1 MRKPAMIRKTVIA
14 FCLLA
19 AWTAVAQSAPGT
31 VCSTGADL
39 DAPTRSSIDQ
49 AAQQI
54 TNYTVQGDLF
64 NLRQSSTGNLAGN
77 FGGIEAIIGE
87 YKPSLAGATAKV
99 RNMYLLE
106 AKGSQPLESA
116 EFFCGI
122 MNSPD
127 ATGFRLTGLAPGRY
141 AIVIEDL
148 TSPKMPFLLTQILK
162 NEGAWK
168 LAGFYLKPA
177 QIAGHN
183 ASWFLEKAREY
194 KARGET
200 HNAWFYYLAAW
211 DMTSPVEFMST
222 RPLDKLVD
230 EMAQVRPN
238 DLPFNGPSDLVGAG
252 KTYKVTYVSMVPVGN
267 DLYLLVKY
275 QSPDVSNTQQA
286 YADNMNVIKAET
298 TRYPEYRDAFTGVV
312 ARATEPSGRDYGSM
326 LAMKDVK

>member
-1 MRKPAMIRKTVIA
+1 MIRKLLLVTL
-14 FCLLA
+14 LLA
-19 AWTAVAQSAPGT
+19 TGTCVAQSAPGT
-31 VCSTGADL
+31 TSCNTGDEI
-39 DAPTRSSIDQ
+39 DAATHANVER

-54 TNYTVQGDLF
+54 TGYAVQGDLF
-64 NLRQSSTGNLAGN
+64 NLRQDSIASLAGS

-87 YKPSLAGATAKV
+87 YKPSLAGATA
-99 RNMYLLE
+99 RTRGMYLLN
-106 AKGSQPLESA
+106 AKGSQPLETA

-127 ATGFRLTGLAPGRY
+127 ATGFNITNLPPGQY
-141 AIVIEDL
+141 AIVIQDL
-148 TSPKMPFLLTQILK
+148 TSPKMPFILTQILK
-162 NEGAWK
+162 NEGSWK

-177 QIAGHN
+177 ELAGHN
-183 ASWFLEKAREY
+183 ADWFLQKARDF
-194 KARGET
+194 KSRGET

-211 DMTSPVEFMST
+211 DMTSPVDFMST

-230 EMAQVRPN
+230 EMAKVRPS
-238 DLPFNGPSDLVGAG
+238 DLPFNGPTDLSGNG
-252 KTYKVTYVSMVPVGN
+252 KIYKVTYVSMVPVGN

-286 YADNMNVIKAET
+286 YADNMAVIKAET
-298 TRYPEYRDAFTGVV
+298 TKYPEYREAFTGVV

>member
-1 MRKPAMIRKTVIA
+1 MIRKTLIA

-19 AWTAVAQSAPGT
+19 TCTAAAQSAPGT
-31 VCSTGADL
+31 ACSTGNDL
-39 DAPTRSSIDQ
+39 DAPTRYSIDQ
-49 AAQQI
+49 ASQQV
-54 TNYTVQGDLF
+54 TSYTVQGDLF

-77 FGGIEAIIGE
+77 FGSIEAIIGE
-87 YKPSLAGATAKV
+87 YKPSLVGTTAKI

-106 AKGSQPLESA
+106 AKGSQPLETA

-127 ATGFRLTGLAPGRY
+127 ATGFRLNGLPPGRY

-148 TSPKMPFLLTQILK
+148 TGPKMPFILTQILK
-162 NEGAWK
+162 NEGTWK

-177 QIAGHN
+177 QLAGHN
-183 ASWFLEKAREY
+183 ASWFLEKARDF
-194 KARGET
+194 KTRGQN

-211 DMTSPVEFMST
+211 DITAPVEFMST
-222 RPLDKLVD
+222 RSLDKLVD
-230 EMAQVRPN
+230 EMAQARPN

-286 YADNMNVIKAET
+286 YADNMDVIKAIT
-298 TRYPEYRDAFTGVV
+298 NRYPEFREAFTGVV

-326 LAMKDVK
+326 LAMKDLK

>member
-1 MRKPAMIRKTVIA
+1 MIHKTFVA
-14 FCLLA
+14 LVLLA
-19 AWTAVAQSAPGT
+19 ACTAFAQTNPG
-31 VCSTGADL
+31 STTCNTGDEI
-39 DAPTRSSIDQ
+39 DAATRANVDR

-54 TNYTVQGDLF
+54 GNYTVQGDLF
-64 NLRQSSTGNLAGN
+64 NLRQSSVGSLAGS
-77 FGGIEAIIGE
+77 FGGIEALISQ
-87 YKPSLAGATAKV
+87 YKPDLAGATVKT
-99 RNMYLLE
+99 RGIYLLQ
-106 AKGSQPLESA
+106 AKGAQSLETA

-127 ATGFRLTGLAPGRY
+127 ATGFNISNLPPGQY
-141 AIVIEDL
+141 AIVIQDI
-148 TSPKMPFLLTQILK
+148 TGSKTPFMLTQILN

-177 QIAGHN
+177 QIAGHDAN
-183 ASWFLEKAREY
+183 WFLQKARDF

-211 DMTSPVEFMST
+211 DVSSPVDFMST

-238 DLPFNGPSDLVGAG
+238 DLPFSGPVDLAGPG

-267 DLYLLVKY
+267 DLYLLVKF

-298 TRYPEYRDAFTGVV
+298 TSYPEYRDAFTGVV

>member
-1 MRKPAMIRKTVIA
+1 MIRKMLLV
-14 FCLLA
+14 FLLLA
-19 AWTAVAQSAPGT
+19 TWTASAQSAPGT
-31 VCSTGADL
+31 TSCNTGDEI
-39 DAPTRSSIDQ
+39 DAASGGAVER

-54 TNYTVQGDLF
+54 TNYAIQGDLF
-64 NLRQSSTGNLAGN
+64 NLRQSATGSLAGS
-77 FGGIEAIIGE
+77 FGGIEALIGE
-87 YKPSLAGATAKV
+87 YKPELAGATAKT
-99 RNMYLLE
+99 RGLYLLQ
-106 AKGSQPLESA
+106 AKGSQPLETA

-127 ATGFRLTGLAPGRY
+127 ATGFNISNLPPGQY
-141 AIVIEDL
+141 AIVIADL
-148 TSPKMPFLLTQILK
+148 SGSKTPFMLTQILK
-162 NEGAWK
+162 SEGGAWK

-177 QIAGHN
+177 QLAGHDAN
-183 ASWFLEKAREY
+183 WFLQKARDY
-194 KARGET
+194 KAHGQT

-211 DMTSPVEFMST
+211 DLTSPVDFMST

-238 DLPFNGPSDLVGAG
+238 DLPFTGPVDLAGNG

>member
-1 MRKPAMIRKTVIA
+1 MIRKTFVA
-14 FCLLA
+14 FVLLA
-19 AWTAVAQSAPGT
+19 ACTAFAQTTPGST
-31 VCSTGADL
+31 SCSTGDEI
-39 DAPTRSSIDQ
+39 DAATRANVER

-54 TNYTVQGDLF
+54 GNYTVQGDLF
-64 NLRQSSTGNLAGN
+64 NLRQGSVGSLASS
-77 FGGIEAIIGE
+77 FGGIEALISQ
-87 YKPSLAGATAKV
+87 YKPDLAGAAAKT
-99 RNMYLLE
+99 RGIYLLQ
-106 AKGSQPLESA
+106 AKGAQPLETA

-127 ATGFRLTGLAPGRY
+127 ATGFNISNLPPGQY
-141 AIVIEDL
+141 AIVIQDI
-148 TSPKMPFLLTQILK
+148 TGPKPFMLTQILN

-177 QIAGHN
+177 QIAGHDAN
-183 ASWFLEKAREY
+183 WFLQKARDF
-194 KARGET
+194 KARSET

-211 DMTSPVEFMST
+211 DVTSPVDFMST

-238 DLPFNGPSDLVGAG
+238 DLPFTGPIDLVGPG

-267 DLYLLVKY
+267 DLYLLVKF

-286 YADNMNVIKAET
+286 YADNMSVIKAET

>member
-1 MRKPAMIRKTVIA
+1 MIRKT
-14 FCLLA
+14 LLA
-19 AWTAVAQSAPGT
+19 ILLLATSTAVGQSAPG
-31 VCSTGADL
+31 STSCDTGNEI
-39 DAPTRSSIDQ
+39 DAATRSNVER
-49 AAQQI
+49 AAQQF
-54 TNYTVQGDLF
+54 TNYAVQGDLF
-64 NLRQSSTGNLAGN
+64 NLRQSSIGSLAGS
-77 FGGIEAIIGE
+77 FGGIEAIISE
-87 YKPSLAGATAKV
+87 YKPNLAGATAKSRGV
-99 RNMYLLE
+99 YLMQ
-106 AKGSQPLESA
+106 AKGSQPLETA

-122 MNSPD
+122 MNSPE
-127 ATGFRLTGLAPGRY
+127 ATGFSINALPPGQY

-177 QIAGHN
+177 QLAGHD
-183 ASWFLEKAREY
+183 AAWFLQKARDF

-211 DMTSPVEFMST
+211 DMTSPVDFMST

-238 DLPFNGPSDLVGAG
+238 DLPFTAPADLAGPG

-286 YADNMNVIKAET
+286 YADNMSVIKAMT
-298 TRYPEYRDAFTGVV
+298 TRYPEYREAFTGVV